1 MRRLLM
7 VCFAVLC
14 VSPCGN
20 AEEKAS
26 GSPAHGDSIADRLL
40 AVERRLAALESRPAQ
55 HPPIPY
61 VVPQHPPQVTPGGAV
76 AGPWG
81 IAPIAAAPVPRE
93 IRVVPPPPEAI
104 GAVVPRSNALAAP
117 FLYKAVSAKETG
129 GEVVV
134 AIPLGA
140 YRDNGTEELKG
151 ELVIDGKDVRLIDA
165 RGKAVDKK
173 DALVRLAKRA
183 IVGVVVSNQ
192 PIEIDEL
199 SPPKFLREVPED
211 TMVILIPEQ
220 KIAALWTSAYS
231 PHKRPN

>member
-1 MRRLLM
+1 
-7 VCFAVLC
+7 
-14 VSPCGN
+14 
-20 AEEKAS
+20 
-26 GSPAHGDSIADRLL
+26 L
-40 AVERRLAALESRPAQ
+40 A
-55 HPPIPY
+55 I
-61 VVPQHPPQVTPGGAV
+61 
-76 AGPWG
+76 
-81 IAPIAAAPVPRE
+81 
-93 IRVVPPPPEAI
+93 
-104 GAVVPRSNALAAP
+104 
-117 FLYKAVSAKETG
+117 LYKVVIASEKG

-140 YRDNGTEELKG
+140 CRDNGTEELKG
-151 ELVIDGKDVRLIDA
+151 ELVIDGKDVRLVDA

-192 PIEIDEL
+192 PIEIDES